1 MNYNVHPYQRA
12 HEASEYMTL
21 DMNTLN
27 PYNYKNMA
35 NQLNPYQKQ
44 QDMYYFTR
52 QLNPISLVNLGPQWM
67 NPSNFPS
74 DNRSSIYESVN
85 LNNQERNNQYQT
97 PQNNSNLW
105 RDNLPAKAGYYTQNE
120 KLLPGV
126 PRQMS
131 AIQAGKATSFQEFHG
146 MQLY

>member
-1 MNYNVHPYQRA
+1 MAYNVHPYQRA
-12 HEASEYMTL
+12 HDASEYMTL
-21 DMNTLN
+21 DMNSLN
-27 PYNYKNMA
+27 PYNYKFMSNYLTA
-35 NQLNPYQKQ
+35 YQKQ

-74 DNRSSIYESVN
+74 NNRQTIYESVT
-85 LNNQERNNQYQT
+85 LNKQERNNQYQT

-105 RDNLPAKAGYYTQNE
+105 GDNLPAKHNYTQNE
-120 KLLPGV
+120 KLPPGV
-126 PRQMS
+126 PRQIS
-131 AIQAGKATSFQEFHG
+131 AVQAGKATSFQEFHE